1 MCRNIKLLFNFTP
14 PASHDEIEAS
24 ALQYVR
30 KVSGMQ
36 KPSAQN
42 KAAFDRAVNE
52 ITAITTRLLCDE
64 LETMAA
70 PRDRETEAERAKARG
85 QKRDELLRAKFARA

>member
-1 MCRNIKLLFNFTP
+1 MCRNIKLLFNFAP
-14 PASHDEIEAS
+14 PATHDEIEAS

-30 KVSGMQ
+30 KLSGMQ

-42 KAAFDRAVNE
+42 KAAFDRAVSE
-52 ITAITTRLLCDE
+52 IAAITTRLLCDE
-64 LETMAA
+64 LETVAS
-70 PRDRETEAERAKARG
+70 PRDRATEAQRAKARG

>member
-14 PASHDEIEAS
+14 PATHQEIEAS

-42 KAAFDRAVNE
+42 QAAFDRAVNE
-52 ITAITTRLLCDE
+52 ITAITTRLLYDE
-64 LETMAA
+64 LETLAP
-70 PRDRETEAERAKARG
+70 PRDRETEAQRAKARG
-85 QKRDELLRAKFARA
+85 QKREALMRAKYAPA

>member
-14 PASHDEIEAS
+14 PATHQEIEAS
-24 ALQYVR
+24 ALQFVR

-42 KAAFDRAVNE
+42 KEAFDRAVNE
-52 ITAITTRLLCDE
+52 IAAITTRLLYDE
-64 LETMAA
+64 LSTLAP
-70 PRDRETEAERAKARG
+70 PRDRATEAERAKARG
-85 QKRDELLRAKFARA
+85 QKREALLKAKYAPA

>member
-1 MCRNIKLLFNFTP
+1 MCRNIKLLFNFAP
-14 PASHDEIEAS
+14 PATHDEIEAS

-30 KVSGMQ
+30 KLSGMQ

-42 KAAFDRAVNE
+42 KAAFDRAVSE

-64 LETMAA
+64 LQTVAA
-70 PRDRETEAERAKARG
+70 PRDRATEAARAKVRG
-85 QKRDELLRAKFARA
+85 QKREALMRAKYAPA

>member
-1 MCRNIKLLFNFTP
+1 MCRNIKLLFNFAP
-14 PASHDEIEAS
+14 PVTDAEIEAS
-24 ALQYVR
+24 AIQFVR

-52 ITAITTRLLCDE
+52 IAAITTRLLCED
-64 LETMAA
+64 LQTVA
-70 PRDRETEAERAKARG
+70 PPHDRETEAQRAKVRG
-85 QKRDELLRAKFARA
+85 EKRDAILRARFSTT

>member
-1 MCRNIKLLFNFTP
+1 MCRNIKLLFNFSP
-14 PASHDEIEAS
+14 PATHEEIEAS
-24 ALQYVR
+24 ALQFVR

-64 LETMAA
+64 LETIAP
-70 PRDRETEAERAKARG
+70 PRDRATEAQRAKARG
-85 QKRDELLRAKFARA
+85 QKREALMRAKYAPA

>member
-1 MCRNIKLLFNFTP
+1 MCRNIKLLYNFSP
-14 PASHDEIEAS
+14 PATHEEIEAS

-64 LETMAA
+64 LETFAP
-70 PRDRETEAERAKARG
+70 PRDRATEAQRAKVRG
-85 QKRDELLRAKFARA
+85 QKREALMKAKYAPA

>member
-1 MCRNIKLLFNFTP
+1 MCRNIKLLFNFAP
-14 PASHDEIEAS
+14 PATHHEIEAS
-24 ALQYVR
+24 ALQFVR

-42 KAAFDRAVNE
+42 KAAFERAVNE

-64 LETMAA
+64 LETVAP
-70 PRDRETEAERAKARG
+70 PRDRATEAQRAKARG
-85 QKRDELLRAKFARA
+85 QKRDALMRAKYAPA

>member
-14 PASHDEIEAS
+14 PATHQEIEAS

-42 KAAFDRAVNE
+42 QAAFDRAVNE
-52 ITAITTRLLCDE
+52 ITAITTRLLYDE
-64 LETMAA
+64 LETLAP
-70 PRDRETEAERAKARG
+70 PRDRETEAQRAMARG
-85 QKRDELLRAKFARA
+85 QKREALMRAKYAPA

>member
-1 MCRNIKLLFNFTP
+1 MCRNIKLLFNFAP
-14 PASHDEIEAS
+14 PATHQEIEAS
-24 ALQYVR
+24 ALQFVR

-42 KAAFDRAVNE
+42 QAAFDRAVTE

-70 PRDRETEAERAKARG
+70 PRDRATEAQRAKERG
-85 QKRDELLRAKFARA
+85 QKRDALLRAKFARA